1 MTQTKTVSTR
11 IDNEVHTLFSDY
23 CNQQGKTMSQ
33 MLNLFVNDVV
43 EANKDLVDSSQCSID
58 SDEETKSNE
67 LTKFSQDEQPR
78 DILKEAIRI
87 LDEKKAKEL
96 SKQALESIISDMFS
110 GIKMEIEALKKTI
123 EQKNKED
130 QMKKQMACFDNDS
143 CFTK

>member
-1 MTQTKTVSTR
+1 MSTKTISTR
-11 IDNEVHTLFSDY
+11 IHTDTHTLFTDY

-33 MLNLFVNDVV
+33 MLNQFVNDIVSQ
-43 EANKDLVDSSQCSID
+43 NKDLIDSSKCSID
-58 SDEETKSNE
+58 IDEETESKE
-67 LTKFSQDEQPR
+67 LSKFSQDEQPR

-123 EQKNKED
+123 EEKNKED